1 MKMIKVP
8 TKEKIQVVNITGQV
22 ADSLETSD
30 GFVVLH
36 IPHTT
41 AGLAINENEEN
52 LRQDMVRFY
61 GELAKGSWKH
71 NRIDDNAEAHLAAT
85 TLNSSLVIPVS
96 GGELALG
103 TWQSVLLI
111 ELDGPR
117 ERSVYI
123 SELSA

>member
-1 MKMIKVP
+1 MKRITVG
-8 TKEKIQVVNITGQV
+8 TKEKIQVANITGQV
-22 ADSLETSD
+22 TDSLKTRD
-30 GFVVLH
+30 GFIVLH

-52 LRQDMVRFY
+52 LRQDMVSFY
-61 GELAKGSWKH
+61 GQLAKGNWKR
-71 NRIDDNAEAHLAAT
+71 NRIDNNAEAHLTAT

-96 GGELALG
+96 NGELALG
-103 TWQSVLLI
+103 TWQSILLI

>member
-1 MKMIKVP
+1 MRRIKVK
-8 TKEKIQVVNITGQV
+8 TKEKIEVQNITGQV
-22 ADSLETSD
+22 SDSLEISD
-30 GFVVLH
+30 GFIVVH

-41 AGLAINENEEN
+41 AGLTINENEEN
-52 LRQDMVRFY
+52 LKSDMAKFY
-61 GELAKGSWKH
+61 AQLAKGSWAH
-71 NRIDDNAEAHLAAT
+71 NRIDNNAEAHLAAT

-96 GGELALG
+96 KGGLALG
-103 TWQSVLLI
+103 TWQSILLI